1 MPAGLPA
8 RFQPVL
14 KLKPRREDPVPRS
27 PETRAGGR
35 VRWRI
40 VTLLGDVVAI
50 AGAFFLAHWLRYEL
64 RLGPDL
70 TEFQFTP
77 LDEYWPVGVTFL
89 GVMLLALYFY
99 GSYRSRRSI
108 RWLDELPKVGMAAL
122 LATAAVIIVFF
133 LFRPAFFSRLMFGYL
148 LLAGFGL
155 TAIWRYGLRA
165 LRIARFKRG
174 RDVERVVVVGRGNMA
189 KMLMQQLTAAPASG
203 LLLVGFVDHE
213 QDNGE
218 NFGRFRR
225 LAGPDGVAA
234 ALRDN
239 AADRAVVALPRSS
252 ALAVSDA
259 VAACRS
265 TGAECTIV
273 PDLVDVQA
281 GRLHT
286 EEIGG
291 IPLFTLSTN
300 EITGF
305 KYFQKR
311 ALDIALA
318 VLLLTLLSPL
328 LLLVV
333 IAIKI
338 DSRGP
343 ILFRQVRVGRNGRQ
357 FQLHKFRSMVPEA
370 EKMMEELYPGSSAE
384 PLFKRKDDPRR
395 TRVGRLLRR
404 TSLDELPQMINVI
417 LGDMSMVG
425 PRAQV
430 PDEVAQYDDW
440 AHTRLR
446 VLPGLTGLWQVSGR
460 SNLSFEEMVMLDTYY
475 VGHWSL
481 GLDIKIILRTIPA
494 VIRGEG
500 AF

>member
-1 MPAGLPA
+1 
-8 RFQPVL
+8 
-14 KLKPRREDPVPRS
+14 
-27 PETRAGGR
+27 
-35 VRWRI
+35 
-40 VTLLGDVVAI
+40 
-50 AGAFFLAHWLRYEL
+50 
-64 RLGPDL
+64 
-70 TEFQFTP
+70 
-77 LDEYWPVGVTFL
+77 
-89 GVMLLALYFY
+89 MLLALYFY

-291 IPLFTLSTN
+291 IPLFTLQYERN
-300 EITGF
+300 HGI
-305 KYFQKR
+305 
-311 ALDIALA
+311 
-318 VLLLTLLSPL
+318 
-328 LLLVV
+328 
-333 IAIKI
+333 
-338 DSRGP
+338 
-343 ILFRQVRVGRNGRQ
+343 QV
-357 FQLHKFRSMVPEA
+357 FPEA
-370 EKMMEELYPGSSAE
+370 GARHRPGGPAFDT
-384 PLFKRKDDPRR
+384 PVTAPV
-395 TRVGRLLRR
+395 TGRH
-404 TSLDELPQMINVI
+404 SHQN
-417 LGDMSMVG
+417 
-425 PRAQV
+425 
-430 PDEVAQYDDW
+430 
-440 AHTRLR
+440 
-446 VLPGLTGLWQVSGR
+446 
-460 SNLSFEEMVMLDTYY
+460 
-475 VGHWSL
+475 
-481 GLDIKIILRTIPA
+481 
-494 VIRGEG
+494 
-500 AF
+500 

>member
-1 MPAGLPA
+1 MKTASPAAGPA
-8 RFQPVL
+8 P
-14 KLKPRREDPVPRS
+14 DS
-27 PETRAGGR
+27 PQGRAGGR
-35 VRWRI
+35 VRWQL
-40 VTLLGDVVAI
+40 VTLLGDIVAI
-50 AGAFFLAHWLRYEL
+50 TGAFFLAHWLRYEL

-77 LDEYWPVGVTFL
+77 LDEYWPVGVTFVA
-89 GVMLLALYFY
+89 VMLLALHFY
-99 GSYRSRRSI
+99 GSYASRRSI
-108 RWLDELPKVGMAAL
+108 RWLDEVPKLAMAAL

-155 TAIWRYGLRA
+155 IAFWRYALRS

-189 KMLMQQLTAAPASG
+189 KMLMQQLAAAPASG

-213 QDNGE
+213 MDDNE
-218 NFGRFRR
+218 DFGRFRR

-234 ALRDN
+234 ALREN
-239 AADRAVVALPRSS
+239 GADRAVVALPPSS

-265 TGAECTIV
+265 NGIRCTIV
-273 PDLVDVQA
+273 PDLADVQA

-300 EITGF
+300 EISGF
-305 KYFQKR
+305 NYVQKR
-311 ALDIALA
+311 ALDTVMAS
-318 VLLLTLLSPL
+318 LLLTLLSPL
-328 LLLVV
+328 LLLVI
-333 IAIKI
+333 IAIKL

-343 ILFRQVRVGRNGRQ
+343 ILFQQVRVGRNGRQ
-357 FQLHKFRSMVPEA
+357 FRLHKFRSMVLGA
-370 EKMMEELYPGSSAE
+370 EKMMEDLYPGSSSE

-395 TRVGRLLRR
+395 TQVGRLLRR
-404 TSLDELPQMINVI
+404 TSLDEVPQFINVI
-417 LGDMSMVG
+417 MGHMSMVG

-460 SNLSFEEMVMLDTYY
+460 STLSFEEMVMLDTYY

-494 VIRGEG
+494 VIRGDG
-500 AF
+500 AY